1 MPRRRQ
7 IVLKR
12 SPSLVAMLL
21 AIVLVALAVSI
32 GPRVLA
38 GILTTGKWDPVSF
51 WQMAADEHWAEDE
64 IIYLAP
70 YSLRLNPAGIA
81 CDDERIAVRR
91 AKALP
96 SGNVAALSYRE
107 AAVQSALAAGIK
119 DGCFVRAAPAA
130 HEGTRPFEQALS
142 ANFVRAAP
150 AAHEGTRPFEQ
161 ALSANQPQ
169 EPSMMGVAATLDAM
183 WRQYRPRLSAEA
195 VCANYG
201 MWADDIRQ
209 RADMGAEAKVSSL
222 HVLFASAGE
231 HRCLTP

>member
-51 WQMAADEHWAEDE
+51 WQMAVDEHWAEDE

-119 DGCFVRAAPAA
+119 DGC
-130 HEGTRPFEQALS
+130 
-142 ANFVRAAP
+142 FVRAAP